1 MEHPHGRMVTAGEE
15 RLRHD
20 QLWEVET
27 VKGYS
32 DFVNGTLCFFVG
44 TIWAA
49 GTSQLMPDKTVDV
62 AIILVPFGVLA
73 VAGTYLIARFRIKN
87 LR

>member
-1 MEHPHGRMVTAGEE
+1 
-15 RLRHD
+15 
-20 QLWEVET
+20 

-44 TIWAA
+44 VTWLAL
-49 GTSQLMPDKTVDV
+49 SCQWMPDESVSV
-62 AIILVPFGVLA
+62 AVILVPFGVLA
-73 VAGTYLIARFRIKN
+73 LAGGYLIARFRIRN